1 MKRAARKANVFPS
14 LTLRMLLIGMSV
26 KVPPGAAGAAANTGA
41 AGAAATAGEGAGA
54 AATACM

>member
-1 MKRAARKANVFPS
+1 MKRAARRAKVFPS

-41 AGAAATAGEGAGA
+41 AGAAAGEGAGA
-54 AATACM
+54 AATACT